1 MATMMVCLPFC
12 LDELLIVSNDWLV
25 TSITDVGEV
34 LNETRF
40 TIDSVL
46 VVIRLDGYT

>member
-1 MATMMVCLPFC
+1 MATMMVCLPFR
-12 LDELLIVSNDWLV
+12 LDELLVVTNDWFMA
-25 TSITDVGEV
+25 TITDVGEV